1 MFKNLSVN
9 SEEFIFYLDLSKD
22 FIRKKNLMKSINA
35 FEKEKEKFHSVST
48 YGLIMFQKKENLI
61 TIYDQPNT
69 EIISKVINDN
79 WESREDNKSFLENGL
94 FEVLAYIFT
103 KSKDKRKNYRV
114 IILSDTPSDLSE
126 EYHHAL
132 YDLLLKAKFFD
143 TFIDIIRVGDEKF
156 YSDDVK
162 LKVMT
167 SETKGGVF
175 YCNDPKLLP
184 DILNSLLQNK
194 SEFSVIL
201 PEENSEFLD
210 EDKLFYEK
218 LAVDLIT
225 LDPEDEE
232 ICNICNQE
240 LCPICEAHSDEIHKC
255 YNCDA
260 KYHLCCAAKYSI
272 NNNIGFKHIF
282 RCIKCDT
289 LLKLDEEFVK
299 LIYEEE
305 HGEEFEEPEF
315 EEPEFEDEILQEER
329 NTIDFEEDDK
339 PIGQVDTEYSRELA
353 ETVITKKVKIGGYFG
368 QEVEITTKVNNHNIP
383 QSSNTMIH
391 IQEEGE
397 TMSKEPVSI
406 TSLRPPK
413 KKTIKLCKICG
424 ETVKNM
430 SICPTCGAKID

>member
-1 MFKNLSVN
+1 MFKQISVN

-22 FIRKKNLMKSINA
+22 LIKKKNLLKSITG

-69 EIISKVINDN
+69 ELITKVINDK
-79 WESREDNKSFLENGL
+79 WESRENDTSFLENGL
-94 FEVLAYIFT
+94 FEALAYIFT
-103 KSKDKRKNYRV
+103 KSKEKRKNYRV
-114 IILSDTPSDLSE
+114 IVFSDTPSGLPE

-132 YDLLLKAKFFD
+132 YDLLLKAKYFD

-156 YSDDVK
+156 FTDDVK

-167 SETKGGVF
+167 SETQGGVF

-194 SEFSVIL
+194 TEFSVIL
-201 PEENSEFLD
+201 PEEDDQFLD

-232 ICNICNQE
+232 LCSICNQE

-272 NNNIGFKHIF
+272 TNNIGFKHIF
-282 RCIKCDT
+282 RCVKCDT
-289 LLKLDEEFVK
+289 LLKLDEEFVE
-299 LIYEEE
+299 LIFQEENE
-305 HGEEFEEPEF
+305 ETFEELECDDELELENDIEESAEEFEGFNDP
-315 EEPEFEDEILQEER
+315 ITQQE
-329 NTIDFEEDDK
+329 
-339 PIGQVDTEYSRELA
+339 TEYSTESTD
-353 ETVITKKVKIGGYFG
+353 TVITKKVRIGGFFG
-368 QEVEITTKVNNHNIP
+368 REIEIKPTLNSNEIP
-383 QSSNTMIH
+383 QSSNTI
-391 IQEEGE
+391 INVTEEE
-397 TMSKEPVSI
+397 AISKESISI

-413 KKTIKLCKICG
+413 KKMIKLCQICG
-424 ETVKNM
+424 ATVRNRGA
-430 SICPTCGAKID
+430 CPICGARID

>member
-1 MFKNLSVN
+1 
-9 SEEFIFYLDLSKD
+9 
-22 FIRKKNLMKSINA
+22 
-35 FEKEKEKFHSVST
+35 
-48 YGLIMFQKKENLI
+48 
-61 TIYDQPNT
+61 
-69 EIISKVINDN
+69 
-79 WESREDNKSFLENGL
+79 
-94 FEVLAYIFT
+94 
-103 KSKDKRKNYRV
+103 
-114 IILSDTPSDLSE
+114 
-126 EYHHAL
+126 
-132 YDLLLKAKFFD
+132 
-143 TFIDIIRVGDEKF
+143 
-156 YSDDVK
+156 
-162 LKVMT
+162 
-167 SETKGGVF
+167 
-175 YCNDPKLLP
+175 
-184 DILNSLLQNK
+184 
-194 SEFSVIL
+194 
-201 PEENSEFLD
+201 
-210 EDKLFYEK
+210 
-218 LAVDLIT
+218 
-225 LDPEDEE
+225 
-232 ICNICNQE
+232 
-240 LCPICEAHSDEIHKC
+240 
-255 YNCDA
+255 
-260 KYHLCCAAKYSI
+260 
-272 NNNIGFKHIF
+272 
-282 RCIKCDT
+282 
-289 LLKLDEEFVK
+289 LDEEFVK

>member
-1 MFKNLSVN
+1 MFKQLSVN

-22 FIRKKNLMKSINA
+22 FIKKKNLLKSITG

-61 TIYDQPNT
+61 TIYDQPDT
-69 EIISKVINDN
+69 ELITKVINDK
-79 WESREDNKSFLENGL
+79 WESRENDTSFLENGL
-94 FEVLAYIFT
+94 FEALAYIFT
-103 KSKDKRKNYRV
+103 KSKEKRKNYRV
-114 IILSDTPSDLSE
+114 IVFSDTPSGLPE

-143 TFIDIIRVGDEKF
+143 TFIDIIRVGDAKF
-156 YSDDVK
+156 FTDDVK

-167 SETKGGVF
+167 SETQGGVF

-194 SEFSVIL
+194 TEFSVIL
-201 PEENSEFLD
+201 PEEDDQFLD

-232 ICNICNQE
+232 LCTICNQE

-272 NNNIGFKHIF
+272 TNNIGFKHIF

-289 LLKLDEEFVK
+289 LLKLDEEFVE
-299 LIYEEE
+299 LIFQEDNEEV
-305 HGEEFEEPEF
+305 FEEL
-315 EEPEFEDEILQEER
+315 EFEDEVLELENEIVEDVEEFEGFNNPITQQE
-329 NTIDFEEDDK
+329 
-339 PIGQVDTEYSRELA
+339 TEYSTEST
-353 ETVITKKVKIGGYFG
+353 EPVIIKKVKIGGYFG
-368 QEVEITTKVNNHNIP
+368 HEIEIKTTLNSNEIP
-383 QSSNTMIH
+383 QSS
-391 IQEEGE
+391 
-397 TMSKEPVSI
+397 KEPISI

-413 KKTIKLCKICG
+413 KKTIKLCQICG
-424 ETVKNM
+424 ATVRNRGA
-430 SICPTCGAKID
+430 CPICGAKVD

>member
-22 FIRKKNLMKSINA
+22 FIKKKNLMKSITA

-61 TIYDQPNT
+61 TIYDQPDT
-69 EIISKVINDN
+69 ELISKTISDK
-79 WESREDNKSFLENGL
+79 WESREKVKSFLENGL

-103 KSKDKRKNYRV
+103 KSKENRKNYRV
-114 IILSDTPSDLSE
+114 IVLSDTPSGLSE

-143 TFIDIIRVGDEKF
+143 AFLDIIRVGDEKF
-156 YSDDVK
+156 FTDDVK

-175 YCNDPKLLP
+175 YCNDPKLLQ
-184 DILNSLLQNK
+184 DILNSLMQNK
-194 SEFSVIL
+194 NEFSVIL
-201 PEENSEFLD
+201 PEEDDEFLD

-232 ICNICNQE
+232 ICTICNQE

-255 YNCDA
+255 FNCDA

-272 NNNIGFKHIF
+272 KNNIGFKHIF
-282 RCIKCDT
+282 RCVKCDT
-289 LLKLDEEFVK
+289 LLKLDEEFVN
-299 LIYEEE
+299 LIFEEE
-305 HGEEFEEPEF
+305 NEEPAI
-315 EEPEFEDEILQEER
+315 EDEVLEVDAESEIIVSDEIDLEDFDESIIQEE
-329 NTIDFEEDDK
+329 
-339 PIGQVDTEYSRELA
+339 TEYSGESA
-353 ETVITKKVKIGGYFG
+353 ETVVTKKIKIGGFFG
-368 QEVEITTKVNNHNIP
+368 QEIEIKSNSNGNGIS
-383 QSSNTMIH
+383 QSSGTIINM
-391 IQEEGE
+391 QEEGE
-397 TMSKEPVSI
+397 TMTKEPISI
-406 TSLRPPK
+406 TTLRPPK
-413 KKTIKLCKICG
+413 KKTIKLCQICG
-424 ETVKNM
+424 ETVRNTGT
-430 SICPTCGAKID
+430 CPTCGARVD

>member
-1 MFKNLSVN
+1 MFKQISVN

-22 FIRKKNLMKSINA
+22 LIKKKNLLKSITG

-69 EIISKVINDN
+69 ELITKVINDK
-79 WESREDNKSFLENGL
+79 WESRENDTSFLENGL
-94 FEVLAYIFT
+94 FEALAYIFT
-103 KSKDKRKNYRV
+103 KSKEKRKNYRV
-114 IILSDTPSDLSE
+114 IVFSDTPSGLPE

-132 YDLLLKAKFFD
+132 YDLLLKAKYFD

-156 YSDDVK
+156 FTDDVK

-167 SETKGGVF
+167 SETQGGVF

-194 SEFSVIL
+194 TEFSVIL
-201 PEENSEFLD
+201 PEEDDQFLD

-218 LAVDLIT
+218 LAVDLIS

-232 ICNICNQE
+232 LCSICNQE

-272 NNNIGFKHIF
+272 TNNIGFKHIF
-282 RCIKCDT
+282 RCVKCDT
-289 LLKLDEEFVK
+289 LLKLDEEFVE
-299 LIYEEE
+299 LIFQEENE
-305 HGEEFEEPEF
+305 ETFEELECDDELELENDIEESAEEFEGFNDP
-315 EEPEFEDEILQEER
+315 ITQQE
-329 NTIDFEEDDK
+329 
-339 PIGQVDTEYSRELA
+339 TEYSTESTD
-353 ETVITKKVKIGGYFG
+353 TVITKKVRIGGFFG
-368 QEVEITTKVNNHNIP
+368 REIEIKPTLNSNEIP
-383 QSSNTMIH
+383 QSSNTI
-391 IQEEGE
+391 INVTEEE
-397 TMSKEPVSI
+397 AISKESISI

-413 KKTIKLCKICG
+413 KKMIKLCQICG
-424 ETVKNM
+424 ATVRNRGA
-430 SICPTCGAKID
+430 CPICGARID

>member
-1 MFKNLSVN
+1 MFKNLPVN

-22 FIRKKNLMKSINA
+22 FIKKKNLMKSING
-35 FEKEKEKFHSVST
+35 FEKEKEKFHSIST

-103 KSKDKRKNYRV
+103 KSKEKRKNYRV

-126 EYHHAL
+126 EYRHAL

-162 LKVMT
+162 LKVMI

-232 ICNICNQE
+232 ICTICNQE

-315 EEPEFEDEILQEER
+315 EDEILQEER
-329 NTIDFEEDDK
+329 NAIDFEEDDK

-368 QEVEITTKVNNHNIP
+368 QEVEITTKANNHNIP